1 MRHASIRAL
10 YAYWLSLSTGRAAPT
25 RAEIDPKAIA
35 RELGDLFI
43 LDGDLESFA
52 FRLAGSRL
60 VHALGR
66 DITGTAFLSIFDGE
80 SLRTAQDM
88 LDCVAHEVEPVLI
101 GVRDANIAPVA
112 PKPAP
117 TSPLEHL
124 ARNFRKEATPADAE
138 ARPGERRQA
147 YEGHGELLLLP
158 LSHRGRFGAR
168 LLGALAVFNPP
179 AEPPAKPLE
188 LAITG
193 TRILGRQAVP
203 RQPLGLVSG
212 AAADIVMTRRGHLAV
227 LKGGRAE

>member
-10 YAYWLSLSTGRAAPT
+10 YAYWLALSTGRAAPT

-60 VHALGR
+60 VHAMGR
-66 DITGTAFLSIFDGE
+66 DVTGTAFLSIFDGA
-80 SLRTAQDM
+80 SLKTAQDM
-88 LDCVAHEVEPVLI
+88 LDCAAHEVEPVLI
-101 GVRDANIAPVA
+101 GVRDANLTPSA

-117 TSPLEHL
+117 ASPLEHL
-124 ARNFRKEATPADAE
+124 ARSFRKAAAPNETE
-138 ARPGERRQA
+138 ARPGDRRQVF
-147 YEGHGELLLLP
+147 EGHGELLLLP
-158 LSHRGRFGAR
+158 LSHRGRIGAR
-168 LLGALAVFNPP
+168 LLGAMAIFNPP

-193 TRILGRQAVP
+193 TRILGRQAAP

-212 AAADIVMTRRGHLAV
+212 ATADVVMTRRGHLAV
-227 LKGGRAE
+227 LRGGRAE